1 MQEIP
6 FIETSIARRVF
17 GIINLARSQ
26 NENAVIVGEPG
37 VGKTRALNAYY
48 DGHDGTYL
56 ITATSALGNALRD
69 ILRIVADKL
78 GVPVSGSISN
88 IQRQMLQ
95 YPMEGRVLIVD
106 EAQNL
111 KLQAFRELLTLHDHT
126 GMCLIFC
133 GNLDVLKR
141 VNVKSGPLAQISD
154 RVGLHERID
163 CIPGEDAD
171 AITNSFGVEGMD
183 AYALARAVGLRFRA
197 RALVRVLSAA
207 REQAGV
213 KHTIKLQHI
222 RQAIAVYPQYG
233 GVLK

>member
-6 FIETSIARRVF
+6 FIETSVSRRIF
-17 GIINLARSQ
+17 GIIELARFRS
-26 NENAVIVGEPG
+26 ENAAIVGEPG
-37 VGKTRALNAYY
+37 VGKTRALNAY
-48 DGHDGTYL
+48 HQSHNGTYL
-56 ITATSALGNALRD
+56 MTATAALGNALRD
-69 ILRIVADKL
+69 ILRQVADMI
-78 GVPVSGSISN
+78 GFPVSGSISN

-95 YPMEGRVLIVD
+95 YPLDGRVLIID

-111 KLQAFRELLTLHDHT
+111 KLQAIRELLNLHDHA
-126 GMCLIFC
+126 GMSVVFC

-141 VNVKSGPLAQISD
+141 VNVETGPLAQISD
-154 RVGLHERID
+154 RIGLREQID

-183 AYALARAVGLRFRA
+183 AYALARAIGLRFKA

-207 REQAGV
+207 REQAGA
-213 KHTIKLQHI
+213 KHTIRMQHI
-222 RQAIAVYPQYG
+222 RQAISLHPQYA